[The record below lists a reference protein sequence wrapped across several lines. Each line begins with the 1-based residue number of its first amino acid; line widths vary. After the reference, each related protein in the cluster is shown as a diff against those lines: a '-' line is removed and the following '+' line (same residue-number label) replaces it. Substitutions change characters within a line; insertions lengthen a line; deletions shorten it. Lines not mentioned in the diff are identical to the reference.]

1 MRKILFGIVIAL
13 ALVFGVQY
21 CEYRK
26 DEKQQV
32 IEHSAVIQKQLKNV
46 GKLVVTEGSFAEV
59 LSYEDSK
66 KLYFD
71 FFSTK
76 KALVVVNAEATISY
90 DLSLIQT
97 EISEEMKTVTITYIP
112 EPELKIY
119 PQIEYYDIEE
129 EFFNKFTAEDLNII
143 TARVDESIKKRIEA
157 SNLSSN
163 AQNRLI
169 SELQKIYILTNS
181 MGWTLEYKGN
191 VLDAEA
197 SWSDLM
203 L

>member
-1 MRKILFGIVIAL
+1 MRKILFGIGIAL
-13 ALVFGVQY
+13 VLVFGVQY

-26 DEKQQV
+26 DEKERV
-32 IEHSAVIQKQLKNV
+32 IRHSSIIQKQLKNV
-46 GKLVVTEGSFAEV
+46 GKLVVTEGSYAEV

-97 EISEEMKTVTITYIP
+97 EISEEMKTVTITHIP
-112 EPELKIY
+112 EPELKVY
-119 PQIEYYDIEE
+119 PKIEYYDMEE
-129 EFFNKFTAEDLNII
+129 GYFNKFTAEDLNVI
-143 TARVDESIKKRIEA
+143 ASRVDDSLRKKIEA
-157 SNLSSN
+157 SNLTSN

-181 MGWTLEYKGN
+181 MGWTLEYKGE
-191 VLDAEA
+191 VLE
-197 SWSDLM
+197 SQESLNDLM